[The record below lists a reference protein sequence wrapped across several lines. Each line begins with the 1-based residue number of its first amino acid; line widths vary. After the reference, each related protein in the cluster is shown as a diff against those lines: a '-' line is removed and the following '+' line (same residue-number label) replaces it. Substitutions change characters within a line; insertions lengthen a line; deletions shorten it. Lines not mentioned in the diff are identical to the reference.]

1 MKFILGKKIGMT
13 QVFTD
18 KGMVVPVTLIEVG
31 PCKVT
36 QVKTKEKE
44 GYNSIQIGFG
54 NTKNITKSV
63 KGQLSKNNIKE
74 NYRYMRELRV
84 RDEKLT
90 FKVGDELKADVFSIG
105 DKIEVV
111 GTSKGKGFQG
121 VVKRHNFKGMPTTHG
136 HRHEERIGGSTG
148 QRFPQHTLKG
158 LKMAGRMG
166 NERVT
171 EVKKEV
177 VRIDLD
183 KNIIAVKGGVPGRF
197 GSLVMIKEAK

>member
-13 QVFTD
+13 QVFAD
-18 KGMVVPVTLIEVG
+18 NGIVVPVTLIEAG

-36 QVKTKEKE
+36 QIKTKEKE
-44 GYNSIQIGFG
+44 GYNAIQIGFA
-54 NTKNITKSV
+54 NTKNIARSV
-63 KGQLSKNNIKE
+63 KGQLSKNKIEE
-74 NYRYMRELRV
+74 NYRYIREFKIN
-84 RDEKLT
+84 DEKSSL
-90 FKVGDELKADVFSIG
+90 KVGDELKVDVFSAG
-105 DKIEVV
+105 DKIEVI

-158 LKMAGRMG
+158 LRMAGRMG
-166 NERVT
+166 DERVT

-177 VRIDLD
+177 VKIDLD
-183 KNIIAVKGGVPGRF
+183 KNIIAIKGGVPGRF
-197 GSLVMIKEAK
+197 GSLVMIKDAK